1 MEVSR
6 AQVLWLLQLD
16 LTERCGEPS
25 LFVKGAAVY
34 LLARSWL
41 NHFRKCALQALESDE
56 ILDFSSCPL
65 DNSSLLGAYGE
76 LRADARDRS
85 VIVTEAEFL
94 QLFRSMAAHPDQ
106 VIRLWVFWTPDF
118 QPQFVEKLTVTCV
131 VLRTPR
137 LAVNEVS
144 LPGDLPLGELIA
156 LLPGPQEGEHASYWS
171 SLLTDAAQAAHEVA
185 AGTPLRKFAVRL
197 KQESWTATAFQALQ
211 SLVIVVR
218 VQESKIKSLLQ
229 RWIKPLTSLG
239 NKKQEQ
245 VAGLANLGNTCFLN
259 CVLQALAHIPHL
271 ALYCHLMRPYN
282 HLASCFAE
290 LVRDLFTQSH
300 GVLQPAGVLAA
311 LGSKYCDGSQQDAD
325 EVLIDLLQGLSEGV
339 QAELSIPPMLG
350 EGEQAWLQYLANN
363 YSFGSALFSGLQ
375 ATSFICGECSHCQ
388 VSYSPFTSFPLQLTS
403 RRLFSIQLVPS
414 DPAKPQC
421 RFSLQV
427 QSPLEHEVRISTLMK
442 ALQVRLSTHNFYL
455 SEDNKFSPLDL
466 SAAAEAPSYRL
477 LELPIQGVAL
487 PLELDLKGQPLG
499 VRLLICSPSTP
510 LEELHDRVVDSLDIM
525 GSAAFER
532 LGFLA
537 QFQQRKM
544 TETER
549 AALENC
555 ALRVVKGSE
564 AFTILQARLF
574 ARTVQQLLALPE
586 SIILRCSLSSL
597 PALLQDTLQA
607 FPEDKRLSERHE
619 EQSVVA
625 TLPQLLEFTLS
636 ARSVG
641 EKLKCGRC
649 CKATAHSSRQHIER
663 FPQVAVF
670 HLMRVRVER
679 RVLSKSSAE
688 VCYPE
693 RGLDLRS
700 LEQGPS
706 LSAAIYDLSAVIRH
720 LGTAAGG
727 HYVAYVRNPL
737 TTTWFRCDDCRSE
750 RVKLSEVLE
759 AADLL
764 VYVRR

>member
-1 MEVSR
+1 
-6 AQVLWLLQLD
+6 
-16 LTERCGEPS
+16 
-25 LFVKGAAVY
+25 
-34 LLARSWL
+34 
-41 NHFRKCALQALESDE
+41 LQALESDE

-171 SLLTDAAQAAHEVA
+171 SLLTDAAQTAHEVA

-442 ALQVRLSTHNFYL
+442 AIQVRLSTHNFYL

-477 LELPIQGVAL
+477 LELPRQGVAL

-750 RVKLSEVLE
+750 RVKMSEVLE